1 MDRKSRPYIFLG
13 QTTSMCETCLRLVPA
28 KILEED
34 GAVWYQKRCP
44 DHGVQKTLVSS
55 DARYWKRCRDFLKP
69 GDLPLQFQT
78 RIDKGCPYDCGLCP
92 DHEQHSCL
100 ALIEIN
106 ETCNLTCPTCFAG
119 SSPTLSGQFTLAAVE
134 RMLDPWVAS
143 DGAPDLLEI
152 GGGDPTLHP
161 ELFAIIAA
169 AKRRNIRHVML
180 NTNGIRIAAEPEF
193 AERLAE
199 CAPRFEIYL
208 QFDALSRAAL
218 QTIRGADLRRTHA
231 MALANL
237 ERVGLSTTLVATVRK
252 GVNDGEIGDLL
263 RHAAQWRCVRGVN
276 FQPVQDTGRNEGFV
290 PEQNRIVL
298 SEIRRAIL
306 DQWGVFG
313 EDDMIP
319 LPCNPEAISIGY
331 GLRDGTAIRPVTH
344 LFPQEELVRE
354 APNAVTLESYPS
366 MRAKLIELLSMSC
379 AGQRSAGVLHEILC
393 CLPLVELPASLGYDK
408 VFRVTIVSFL
418 DRFNFCL
425 AGVKRSCI
433 HFVTPDNRII
443 PFDTYNMLH
452 RPPPEPAWSAAG

>member
-1 MDRKSRPYIFLG
+1 MARKARSYIFLG
-13 QTTSMCETCLRLVPA
+13 QTTSMCESCLRLVPA
-28 KILEED
+28 KIIEQN
-34 GAVWYQKRCP
+34 GTVWYQKRCA

-55 DARYWKRCRDFLKP
+55 DANYWKRCRDFLKP

-119 SSPTLSGQFTLAAVE
+119 SSPALSGQLPLATVE
-134 RMLDPWVAS
+134 RMLDTLVAS
-143 DGAPDLLEI
+143 EGEPDLLQI
-152 GGGDPTLHP
+152 SGGEPTLHP
-161 ELFAIIAA
+161 DLFAIIAA

-180 NTNGIRIAAEPEF
+180 NTNGIRIAADPNF
-193 AERLAE
+193 AARLAE
-199 CAPRFEIYL
+199 SMPRFEVYL

-237 ERVGLSTTLVATVRK
+237 EKVGLSTTLVATVRK
-252 GVNDGEIGDLL
+252 GVNDGEIGDVL

-276 FQPVQDTGRNEGFV
+276 FQPVQDAGRNEDFV

-306 DQWGVFG
+306 DQWSVFG

-344 LFPQEELVRE
+344 LFPQEMLVRE
-354 APNAVTLESYPS
+354 APNSVTFESHPE
-366 MRAKLIELLSMSC
+366 MRARLIELLSLSC
-379 AGQRSAGVLHEILC
+379 TGQRSAGVLHEILC
-393 CLPLVELPASLGYDK
+393 CLPLVELPAELGYDK
-408 VFRVTIVSFL
+408 VFRVTVVSFL

-433 HFVTPDNRII
+433 HFVTPEGRII

-452 RPPPEPAWSAAG
+452 RQRPEPA